1 MVNNPITYFFKLLLL
16 ILATLFSLRIL
27 FVLVNRLP
35 GVVLAIS
42 LIALAL
48 CAFAYRR
55 GGWHA
60 IGLRSRKAAMLAM
73 IACLILTIVSTGILL
88 NIN

>member
-1 MVNNPITYFFKLLLL
+1 MVNNPVTYFFKLLLI
-16 ILATLFSLRIL
+16 ILGTLFSLRIL

-35 GVVLAIS
+35 GVVLALS

-48 CAFAYRR
+48 CVLAYRK

-60 IGLRSRKAAMLAM
+60 IGLRSRKAALLAMLASF
-73 IACLILTIVSTGILL
+73 ILTVVSTAILL
-88 NIN
+88 NVN